1 MSVEPAVRVLVAV
14 GQVRARADL
23 CIRLSALPGIR
34 VAGEAGVADETV
46 AGIRETAPDV
56 LLLGLNLPPAGAID
70 LLQRVRLAASTL
82 PVVVL
87 VPDGDGANVADLVTA
102 GAHGV
107 LPFDAPPP
115 LLGRCLARVH
125 AGELWISREEVGLLA
140 ERLRMA
146 SADEETRRRFAG
158 LSPRELE
165 IVAAVIRG
173 EGNRAIAEHLG
184 LSPQT
189 VKNHLSNIFEKLGV
203 ASRLEL
209 ALTALHLVP
218 AFTSAVRGAGAQKPA
233 VPDTSDV

>member
-1 MSVEPAVRVLVAV
+1 MSGDPPVRVLVSV

-23 CIRLSALPGIR
+23 CTRLSALPGIHL
-34 VAGEAGVADETV
+34 AGEAGVADETIE
-46 AGIRETAPDV
+46 AIRESTPDV
-56 LLLGLNLPPAGAID
+56 LLLDLHLPPAGAID
-70 LLQRVRLAASTL
+70 VLRRIRLVAATL
-82 PVVVL
+82 PTVVL
-87 VPDGDGANVADLVTA
+87 VPDGDAANVADLVTA

-107 LPFDAPPP
+107 LSPDVPPP
-115 LLGRCLARVH
+115 LLGRCIGCVH

-146 SADEETRRRFAG
+146 SSDEETRRKFAG

-173 EGNRAIAEHLG
+173 ETNRAIAEHLG

-218 AFTSAVRGAGAQKPA
+218 AFSAAVRGDDAQKLA
-233 VPDTSDV
+233 VPGTSDI